1 MIGKNR
7 GRREEKKI
15 EKSEYNRWYGE
26 IKGEGIPEYLKKGW
40 RENRWRRIARFRLG
54 SEIRENRYW
63 EKEENKLCKM
73 CGGEVESWEY
83 VWEGCREWTEE
94 RKSWQEMIGV
104 ILGGEGEGE
113 WWMREVERER
123 SEREAREEGR
133 EKVEKERVRK

>member
-1 MIGKNR
+1 M
-7 GRREEKKI
+7 
-15 EKSEYNRWYGE
+15 
-26 IKGEGIPEYLKKGW
+26 
-40 RENRWRRIARFRLG
+40 
-54 SEIRENRYW
+54 
-63 EKEENKLCKM
+63 CKM

-94 RKSWQEMIGV
+94 RKSWQEVIGV

-133 EKVEKERVRK
+133 EKVEEERVRK